1 MPLLRYFAWLA
12 PALLS
17 TVATHAAPAPLFP
30 NTSAVDE
37 AALSSYSRSNRNCRP
52 GEPRLEWTSMDLS
65 RERWCRRKRAR
76 KPSPW
81 HRRSALE
88 CVKVVPSTMLGA
100 LSRLRCPPPLRP
112 PFLPVSS
119 GPRLAELQRSGA
131 PFVPFVTLTEAHSGS
146 TWFRTMLNR

>member
-81 HRRSALE
+81 HRRSVLE

-100 LSRLRCPPPLRP
+100 LSRLRCPPPLTPLPPGVVRP
-112 PFLPVSS
+112 AAGGAAAVRSS
-119 GPRLAELQRSGA
+119 LRPLRDADRGPQRVHLVQDHA
-131 PFVPFVTLTEAHSGS
+131 Q
-146 TWFRTMLNR
+146 